1 MRTEQRDGQS
11 SAPVQRDAQ
20 FERTPPQDVAAEQC
34 VLGGM
39 LLSKDAIADVVEIL
53 KSNDFYRPAHA
64 TIFDAILDIYGRG
77 EPADP
82 ITVAA
87 ALADSGDLAR
97 IGGAPY
103 LHTLIASVP
112 TAANAA
118 YYARIV
124 GERAVLRRLVEA
136 GTKIVQLGYGTGNGG
151 SRDVDDVVDLAQQAV
166 YEVTERRVSEDFAI
180 LADMLQPTLDEIEAV
195 GAQGGVMTGVPTGFT
210 DLDRLLNG
218 LHPGQLIIVAGR
230 PGLGKALALD
240 TPLPTPTGWTTM
252 GEVKAGDQLL
262 GADGQPTTITNAFDV
277 VHDRPCYE
285 VEFSDGSVIVAD
297 AEHLWKTTTRASRRQ
312 RAETRPSHQWS
323 EDARVGGAAAHRAVM
338 AAPDRLLTY
347 REAVE
352 IAGDRFRNV
361 LHSAGRQVG
370 MAGKV
375 RREYVRR
382 GQPWQRTIDAYSAH
396 APFGAL
402 LDRVNRLMNAET
414 TANHDGAVTT
424 EHIAATLRHPTDGRL
439 NHAVENTRPLVLPAQ
454 DLPVEPYTLGAW
466 LGDGTTAGSS
476 FTTADPEILT
486 FIESDGYVVESSV
499 TRYRYSIRLPKAP
512 PLANRECVVCG
523 TRFTPEGPGVWAC
536 GRSCGGKSRGLVDAS
551 ARAHCSFCGRP
562 FKYMSGAS
570 RSCQTCR
577 SARGSFTGLLRSAG
591 VLGNK
596 HIPPAYLRSSEG
608 QRRALLA
615 GLLDTDG
622 TATNSG
628 SVQFTT
634 TSARLADDVHELVV
648 SLGYRCSIS
657 RKAVKGRRP
666 ESSVAYNLNFSTSDD
681 VFWLTRKRQAHAQRR
696 HTDTVARTGHRYIVD
711 VRPVPS
717 VPVRCVTVDNPDH
730 LYLAGRSMIPTHNST
745 ASMDF
750 ARNAAIRANQASAIF
765 SLEMSK
771 VEIVMRLLSAEARVP
786 LHVLR
791 SGQLSD
797 DDWTKLARCMG
808 EISEAP
814 LFVDDTPSMN
824 LMEIRAK
831 ARRLKQ
837 KHDLKLI
844 VVDYLQ
850 LMTSPKRTESRQQE
864 VADLSRGLKLLAKEV
879 ECPVIAVS
887 QLNRGPEQRTDK
899 RPQLSDL
906 RESGCLTAETRVLRA
921 DNNAEV
927 TLGELLASEAR
938 DVPVW
943 ALDEGLRYT
952 PRTMTHVFPS
962 GSREV
967 FRLTLASGKQID
979 ATANHPFLTFAGWLP
994 LGELAAGARI
1004 AAPRHVPPPLM
1015 TRPWAEEKVV
1025 LLAHLLGDGSFVRR
1039 QPIRYASCDEE
1050 NLQAVAEAAKHFGVS
1065 AVRDE
1070 CAAARVTTLRLPAP
1084 YRSARGRRNPVAE
1097 WLDGLGL
1104 FGLRSHEKF
1113 VPQGVFGLPKEQITI
1128 FLRHLWATE
1137 GSVCPNKSGRG
1148 GRIYFSSASR
1158 RMLEDIS
1165 RLLLRYGITARLKVV
1180 PVGRYRTQYTLDIS
1194 GRDDQLRFLREIG
1207 VHGERSGNCAEL
1219 LAALESQK
1227 SSTNVDTV
1235 PKEVWSKVR
1244 EILLDQGMSHREV
1257 AEAIGTE
1264 FGGSALWK
1272 QAPSRTRLAKIAAAL
1287 DSADLELQA
1296 TNDIFWDEVISIESI
1311 GERDVYDAT
1320 VLGKHN
1326 FVANG
1331 IATHNSIEQDA
1342 DVVILLHRDDYYDK
1356 ESPRA
1361 GEADFIVAKHRNGPT
1376 DSITVAAQLHL
1387 SRFVDMAIV

>member
-1 MRTEQRDGQS
+1 VSVTDDMRTEPYPSGPSSGPPPRDGQF
-11 SAPVQRDAQ
+11 DK
-20 FERTPPQDVAAEQC
+20 TPPQDIAAEQC

-53 KSNDFYRPAHA
+53 KTNDFYRPMHA
-64 TIFDAILDIYGRG
+64 TIFDTILEIYGRG
-77 EPADP
+77 EPADA

-97 IGGAPY
+97 VGGAPY

-124 GERAVLRRLVEA
+124 SERAVLRRLVEA
-136 GTKIVQLGYGTGNGG
+136 GTRIVQLGYGTASGG
-151 SRDVDDVVDLAQQAV
+151 SRDVDDIVDLAQQAV
-166 YEVTERRVSEDFAI
+166 YDVTERRVSEDFAV

-218 LHPGQLIIVAGR
+218 LHAGQLIIVAGR

-252 GEVKAGDQLL
+252 GEVQVGDQLI
-262 GADGQPTTITNAFDV
+262 GADGRPTTVTHAFEV
-277 VHDRPCYE
+277 RHGRPCYE

-312 RAETRPSHQWS
+312 RAEARSSYQWA
-323 EDARVGGAAAHRAVM
+323 EDARAAAAAAHRAVM
-338 AAPDRLLTY
+338 AAPDRLMTY

-352 IAGDRFRNV
+352 IAGDRFRYV
-361 LHSAGRQVG
+361 LHAVG
-370 MAGKV
+370 HRVGVSGKV

-382 GQPWQRTIDAYSAH
+382 GQPWHRTIDAYSTH
-396 APFGAL
+396 MLFGAL
-402 LDRVNRLMNAET
+402 LDRVNRQMNTET

-424 EHIAATLRHPTDGRL
+424 EHIAATLRHPADGRL
-439 NHAVENTRPLVLPAQ
+439 NHAVENTRALVLPTR

-466 LGDGTTAGSS
+466 LGDGTSAGSS
-476 FTTADPEILT
+476 FTTADPELLAL
-486 FIESDGYVVESSV
+486 IESDGYVVESSAARF
-499 TRYRYSIRLPKAP
+499 RYALKLPKAP
-512 PLANRECVVCG
+512 PLTDRECVVCG
-523 TRFTPEGPGVWAC
+523 TRFTPKGSGIWAC
-536 GRSCGGKSRGLVDAS
+536 GRSCGGKSRGLVDAA
-551 ARAHCSFCGRP
+551 ARARCSFCGRA
-562 FKYMSGAS
+562 FKYMSGSS
-570 RSCQTCR
+570 RSCQACH

-596 HIPPAYLRSSEG
+596 HIPPMYLRASED

-622 TATNSG
+622 TVTNGG

-634 TSARLADDVHELVV
+634 TSARLADDVNELVV

-657 RKAVKGRRP
+657 RRSVKGRRP
-666 ESSVAYNLNFSTSDD
+666 ESSVAYNLNFSTADD
-681 VFWLTRKRQAHAQRR
+681 VFRLARKRQAHAQRR
-696 HTDTVARTGHRYIVD
+696 HDGTAVRTGHRYIVA

-717 VPVRCVTVDNPDH
+717 VPVRCVTVDNDDH

-750 ARNAAIRANQASAIF
+750 ARNAAIRANQAAAIF

-837 KHDLKLI
+837 RHDLKLI

-906 RESGCLTAETRVLRA
+906 RESG
-921 DNNAEV
+921 
-927 TLGELLASEAR
+927 
-938 DVPVW
+938 
-943 ALDEGLRYT
+943 
-952 PRTMTHVFPS
+952 
-962 GSREV
+962 
-967 FRLTLASGKQID
+967 
-979 ATANHPFLTFAGWLP
+979 
-994 LGELAAGARI
+994 
-1004 AAPRHVPPPLM
+1004 
-1015 TRPWAEEKVV
+1015 
-1025 LLAHLLGDGSFVRR
+1025 
-1039 QPIRYASCDEE
+1039 
-1050 NLQAVAEAAKHFGVS
+1050 
-1065 AVRDE
+1065 
-1070 CAAARVTTLRLPAP
+1070 
-1084 YRSARGRRNPVAE
+1084 
-1097 WLDGLGL
+1097 
-1104 FGLRSHEKF
+1104 
-1113 VPQGVFGLPKEQITI
+1113 
-1128 FLRHLWATE
+1128 
-1137 GSVCPNKSGRG
+1137 
-1148 GRIYFSSASR
+1148 
-1158 RMLEDIS
+1158 
-1165 RLLLRYGITARLKVV
+1165 
-1180 PVGRYRTQYTLDIS
+1180 
-1194 GRDDQLRFLREIG
+1194 
-1207 VHGERSGNCAEL
+1207 
-1219 LAALESQK
+1219 
-1227 SSTNVDTV
+1227 
-1235 PKEVWSKVR
+1235 
-1244 EILLDQGMSHREV
+1244 
-1257 AEAIGTE
+1257 
-1264 FGGSALWK
+1264 
-1272 QAPSRTRLAKIAAAL
+1272 
-1287 DSADLELQA
+1287 
-1296 TNDIFWDEVISIESI
+1296 
-1311 GERDVYDAT
+1311 
-1320 VLGKHN
+1320 
-1326 FVANG
+1326 
-1331 IATHNSIEQDA
+1331 SIEQDA

-1376 DSITVAAQLHL
+1376 DTVTVAAQLHL